1 MPPVLGQGKRG
12 VRPGDPSA
20 VPPYAS
26 PAPGP
31 GVTLCLLWVPG
42 TSAHRTSLCPSAS
55 TSPLLAARE
64 ETWDL
69 GEGKAEAGKE
79 GKAGRT
85 RSGVSRH
92 AAGGG
97 TGGVYRMRGWEENES
112 WAGGKNEQRPREG
125 LGDLSDIFSEAQ
137 TEGRVSFT
145 CGLQMPPLCARRLDP
160 GPWGLSNGSRWSRGQ
175 VCCNDPGP
183 EAGHM
188 EGPGDVCGIRGLV
201 QSPEERL

>member
-1 MPPVLGQGKRG
+1 MPPYG
-12 VRPGDPSA
+12 
-20 VPPYAS
+20 S

-97 TGGVYRMRGWEENES
+97 TGGALQD
-112 WAGGKNEQRPREG
+112 AGVG
-125 LGDLSDIFSEAQ
+125 
-137 TEGRVSFT
+137 
-145 CGLQMPPLCARRLDP
+145 
-160 GPWGLSNGSRWSRGQ
+160 
-175 VCCNDPGP
+175 
-183 EAGHM
+183 
-188 EGPGDVCGIRGLV
+188 
-201 QSPEERL
+201 